1 MLHLHIIELVLNF
14 IFTLNNQL
22 GMFAGCLLMFCLTVY
37 AVQGVYADIHV
48 HDFRGE
54 VQGAC

>member
-1 MLHLHIIELVLNF
+1 
-14 IFTLNNQL
+14 
-22 GMFAGCLLMFCLTVY
+22 MFAGCLLMFCLTVY